1 MKKLYSG
8 IAVFA
13 LLTVIFFGVTAGGP
27 FLQMIAGPQTAAADQ
42 SFEQMEGKYI
52 TYEVT
57 RPVVSFAEEYYS
69 GDPGRVSKVAYVT
82 YDETRQAFLKIVT
95 SERKSGKLDDL
106 LRAVNRSEELKAQWG
121 DEQAEAERPVPV
133 SGSLTA
139 IAEEGV
145 VQTILEA
152 MGSGDSFSIPEMN
165 ALAMGQKN
173 WYVLEE
179 DGISGIKVTNLWI
192 CAVAAG
198 VALFA
203 ALLCLLFLCRKKDVA
218 AGGYGSAWERL
229 LEKQR
234 VWLEPWCAQGCRR
247 RVWQGF
253 LFLAGAPAVMA
264 ALGIAVGADMISI
277 LTCHL
282 PIGLAAGE
290 LCALMLAAGGGVFVP
305 DKIIRIL
312 NKNMQ
317 RLALPQAEQEA
328 LAEELLETDAQWSVF
343 EKGKEEIY
351 YGILGERFWAV
362 FSGRGI
368 LTVMDSRRLERM
380 ETVTVSGQI
389 RVGKVRT
396 HYHYYSI
403 RAFYRDSPRK
413 KDCDVLVNFN
423 AENTAEEFM
432 ALARRRL
439 GERAE
444 EVIQEG

>member
-1 MKKLYSG
+1 MKKMYSG
-8 IAVFA
+8 IAAFA
-13 LLTVIFFGVTAGGP
+13 LLTVIFLGVAAGGP
-27 FLQMIAGPQTAAADQ
+27 FLQMIAGPQTEMADQ
-42 SFEQMEGKYI
+42 SFEQMEGNYI

-57 RPVVSFAEEYYS
+57 HPVVSFAEEYYS
-69 GDPGRVSKVAYVT
+69 GDPGRVSKVAYVA
-82 YDETRQAFLKIVT
+82 YDETRQAFIKIVVP
-95 SERKSGKLDDL
+95 ERKSSELDDL

-133 SGSLTA
+133 SGSLMA
-139 IAEEGV
+139 IADQSE

-152 MGSGDSFSIPEMN
+152 MSDSDSFLIPEMN
-165 ALAMGQKN
+165 VLAMGQKG

-179 DGISGIKVTNLWI
+179 DSISGIKVTNLWI
-192 CAVAAG
+192 CAVTGG
-198 VALFA
+198 VALFV
-203 ALLCLLFLCRKKDVA
+203 ALLCLLLLRKKADKA

-247 RVWQGF
+247 RIWQGF
-253 LFLAGAPAVMA
+253 LILAGAPAGMA
-264 ALGIAVGADMISI
+264 ALGIAVGADIKSV

-282 PIGLAAGE
+282 PIGLAVGE
-290 LCALMLAAGGGVFVP
+290 LCGLMLAAGGGAFAP

-312 NKNMQ
+312 NKNMD

-328 LAEELLETDAQWSVF
+328 LAEELLETDVQWSVF
-343 EKGKEEIY
+343 EKGKEEIS
-351 YGILGERFWAV
+351 YGILGERFWIV
-362 FSGRGI
+362 FSGKGI
-368 LTVMDSRRLERM
+368 LTVMDSHRIEKM
-380 ETVTVSGQI
+380 ETETVSGQI

-396 HYHYYSI
+396 YYHYYSI

-413 KDCDVLVNFN
+413 KDCDVFVNFN
-423 AENTAEEFM
+423 AENTAEQFM

-444 EVIQEG
+444 EVIQ